1 MSKPIVAIVGRP
13 NVGKSTLFNVLAG
26 DNISIVKDTPGVTRD
41 RIYADVE
48 WLNHKFTLVD
58 TGGIEPE
65 SKDIILS
72 QMRDQAQIAIDTAN
86 VIIFITDVRQGLVD
100 ADAKVADMLRRSRK
114 PVVLVVNKVDNFDRQ
129 MMDVYEFYNLGI
141 GEPHAI
147 SASGKLGIG
156 DMLDEVTGYFDPEM
170 ENEEESEIPRIAIVG
185 KPNVGKSSL
194 LNAIVG
200 ERIASV
206 SNKPQTTRTRIT
218 GIKTVGEIQMVFMD
232 TPGLHKPKNK
242 LSTYMLQAAKEAV
255 NDMDVVLFV
264 ADCTRQPTE
273 QELEFLQPL
282 KASKTKVMLVLN
294 KIDLLEEK
302 NVLMQRIAEWNAA
315 FPFAESFPISVSEND
330 GVDLVEEAV
339 CHCAIPAPH
348 YFPDDKI
355 TDQPE
360 QVLIAEMIREQVL
373 RLLRDEVPHGVAVA
387 VERLSERDDKD
398 LLDID
403 ATIYCER
410 ESHKGILIGKKGAML
425 KRIASQARAQL
436 EQFFQ
441 IQVNLQCWVKV
452 KEDWRNRDGLI
463 RNFGLNNLDK

>member
-1 MSKPIVAIVGRP
+1 
-13 NVGKSTLFNVLAG
+13 
-26 DNISIVKDTPGVTRD
+26 
-41 RIYADVE
+41 
-48 WLNHKFTLVD
+48 
-58 TGGIEPE
+58 
-65 SKDIILS
+65 
-72 QMRDQAQIAIDTAN
+72 
-86 VIIFITDVRQGLVD
+86 
-100 ADAKVADMLRRSRK
+100 
-114 PVVLVVNKVDNFDRQ
+114 
-129 MMDVYEFYNLGI
+129 
-141 GEPHAI
+141 
-147 SASGKLGIG
+147 
-156 DMLDEVTGYFDPEM
+156 
-170 ENEEESEIPRIAIVG
+170 
-185 KPNVGKSSL
+185 
-194 LNAIVG
+194 
-200 ERIASV
+200 
-206 SNKPQTTRTRIT
+206 
-218 GIKTVGEIQMVFMD
+218 
-232 TPGLHKPKNK
+232 
-242 LSTYMLQAAKEAV
+242 MLQAAKEAV

-282 KASKTKVMLVLN
+282 KASKTTVMLVLN

-410 ESHKGILIGKKGAML
+410 ESHKGILIGKKGSHAETDCQSGKSPARTVLSDSSQPAML
-425 KRIASQARAQL
+425 GQSQRGLEKSGWTHPELWL
-436 EQFFQ
+436 EQPR
-441 IQVNLQCWVKV
+441 QVIPCTEISMDNRRLFLQSYWQ
-452 KEDWRNRDGLI
+452 R
-463 RNFGLNNLDK
+463 

>member
-1 MSKPIVAIVGRP
+1 MTKTVFVTISGR
-13 NVGKSTLFNVLAG
+13 T
-26 DNISIVKDTPGVTRD
+26 
-41 RIYADVE
+41 
-48 WLNHKFTLVD
+48 
-58 TGGIEPE
+58 
-65 SKDIILS
+65 
-72 QMRDQAQIAIDTAN
+72 
-86 VIIFITDVRQGLVD
+86 
-100 ADAKVADMLRRSRK
+100 
-114 PVVLVVNKVDNFDRQ
+114 
-129 MMDVYEFYNLGI
+129 
-141 GEPHAI
+141 
-147 SASGKLGIG
+147 
-156 DMLDEVTGYFDPEM
+156 
-170 ENEEESEIPRIAIVG
+170 
-185 KPNVGKSSL
+185 NVGKSSL

-339 CHCAIPAPH
+339 CHCAIPAP
-348 YFPDDKI
+348 PS
-355 TDQPE
+355 TT
-360 QVLIAEMIREQVL
+360 
-373 RLLRDEVPHGVAVA
+373 
-387 VERLSERDDKD
+387 
-398 LLDID
+398 
-403 ATIYCER
+403 AT
-410 ESHKGILIGKKGAML
+410 
-425 KRIASQARAQL
+425 ARA
-436 EQFFQ
+436 
-441 IQVNLQCWVKV
+441 
-452 KEDWRNRDGLI
+452 
-463 RNFGLNNLDK
+463 

>member
-1 MSKPIVAIVGRP
+1 M
-13 NVGKSTLFNVLAG
+13 
-26 DNISIVKDTPGVTRD
+26 
-41 RIYADVE
+41 
-48 WLNHKFTLVD
+48 
-58 TGGIEPE
+58 
-65 SKDIILS
+65 
-72 QMRDQAQIAIDTAN
+72 
-86 VIIFITDVRQGLVD
+86 
-100 ADAKVADMLRRSRK
+100 
-114 PVVLVVNKVDNFDRQ
+114 
-129 MMDVYEFYNLGI
+129 
-141 GEPHAI
+141 
-147 SASGKLGIG
+147 
-156 DMLDEVTGYFDPEM
+156 
-170 ENEEESEIPRIAIVG
+170 
-185 KPNVGKSSL
+185 
-194 LNAIVG
+194 
-200 ERIASV
+200 
-206 SNKPQTTRTRIT
+206 
-218 GIKTVGEIQMVFMD
+218 
-232 TPGLHKPKNK
+232 
-242 LSTYMLQAAKEAV
+242 
-255 NDMDVVLFV
+255 
-264 ADCTRQPTE
+264 
-273 QELEFLQPL
+273 
-282 KASKTKVMLVLN
+282 KASKTTVMLVLN

>member
-1 MSKPIVAIVGRP
+1 MTKTVFVTISGR
-13 NVGKSTLFNVLAG
+13 T
-26 DNISIVKDTPGVTRD
+26 
-41 RIYADVE
+41 
-48 WLNHKFTLVD
+48 
-58 TGGIEPE
+58 
-65 SKDIILS
+65 
-72 QMRDQAQIAIDTAN
+72 
-86 VIIFITDVRQGLVD
+86 
-100 ADAKVADMLRRSRK
+100 
-114 PVVLVVNKVDNFDRQ
+114 
-129 MMDVYEFYNLGI
+129 
-141 GEPHAI
+141 
-147 SASGKLGIG
+147 
-156 DMLDEVTGYFDPEM
+156 
-170 ENEEESEIPRIAIVG
+170 
-185 KPNVGKSSL
+185 NVGKSSL

-373 RLLRDEVPHGVAVA
+373 RLLRDEAVA

>member
-1 MSKPIVAIVGRP
+1 MFADRAKIYIRSGKGGDGHVSFRREKYVPDGGPDGGDGGDGGSVYFEVDEGLNTLTDYRHKHKFCAQNGEEGGKKNCRGKNGADIVLKVPEGTVIKEESTGKVIADMS
-13 NVGKSTLFNVLAG
+13 G
-26 DNISIVKDTPGVTRD
+26 DNRRYMILKGGKGGNGNQHYATSTMQAPKYAQPGQPARELNLFLELKV
-41 RIYADVE
+41 IADV
-48 WLNHKFTLVD
+48 
-58 TGGIEPE
+58 
-65 SKDIILS
+65 
-72 QMRDQAQIAIDTAN
+72 
-86 VIIFITDVRQGLVD
+86 GLVG
-100 ADAKVADMLRRSRK
+100 
-114 PVVLVVNKVDNFDRQ
+114 F
-129 MMDVYEFYNLGI
+129 
-141 GEPHAI
+141 
-147 SASGKLGIG
+147 
-156 DMLDEVTGYFDPEM
+156 
-170 ENEEESEIPRIAIVG
+170 
-185 KPNVGKSSL
+185 PNVGKSSL

-282 KASKTKVMLVLN
+282 KASKTTVMLVLN

>member
-1 MSKPIVAIVGRP
+1 MTKTVFVTISGR
-13 NVGKSTLFNVLAG
+13 T
-26 DNISIVKDTPGVTRD
+26 
-41 RIYADVE
+41 
-48 WLNHKFTLVD
+48 
-58 TGGIEPE
+58 
-65 SKDIILS
+65 
-72 QMRDQAQIAIDTAN
+72 
-86 VIIFITDVRQGLVD
+86 
-100 ADAKVADMLRRSRK
+100 
-114 PVVLVVNKVDNFDRQ
+114 
-129 MMDVYEFYNLGI
+129 
-141 GEPHAI
+141 
-147 SASGKLGIG
+147 
-156 DMLDEVTGYFDPEM
+156 
-170 ENEEESEIPRIAIVG
+170 
-185 KPNVGKSSL
+185 NVGKSSL

-282 KASKTKVMLVLN
+282 KASKTTVMLVLN

-463 RNFGLNNLDK
+463 RNFGLNNIDK